1 MVDIYAKENY
11 YDKNGLL
18 LLAKG
23 QKITEGMMKKL
34 ESHAV
39 FAETSNSLNFSGSL
53 MVTQSANEIMDK
65 MDIHNET
72 VVEEATEVLT
82 SVIFESRKEPWF
94 IVSNALSNYVD
105 WVYTHSINVAI
116 ISLMIAVESGYSDED
131 LWNIGLGAFLHDV
144 GKMLI
149 PKTIIQKPA
158 ALDEQE
164 MSIMKQ
170 HCELGVYSLEPYG
183 LPKETIDTILQHHE
197 RIDGSGYPKGL
208 KEDHISRDA
217 KIVMVADVVDAVT
230 SFRPYRSPRTLD
242 EAVNALKSKPYKYPQ
257 ETVAILETILN

>member
-34 ESHAV
+34 ERHAV
-39 FAETSNSLNFSGSL
+39 FAETSNYLNFTHSSL
-53 MVTQSANEIMDK
+53 VSQSANEITDK
-65 MDIHNET
+65 MDIHNEA

-94 IVSNALSNYVD
+94 IVTNALSSYVD
-105 WVYTHSINVAI
+105 RIYTHSIAAAI
-116 ISLMIAVESGYSDED
+116 ISPMMAVNQDTAMKIYEYWFRC
-131 LWNIGLGAFLHDV
+131 LLHDV
-144 GKMLI
+144 ENVDS
-149 PKTIIQKPA
+149 KTIIQKPA
-158 ALDEQE
+158 ALDERE
-164 MSIMKQ
+164 MSIMRQ
-170 HCELGVYSLEPYG
+170 HCELGAYSLEPYG
-183 LPKETIDTILQHHE
+183 LPKETIDIILQHHE

-208 KEDHISRDA
+208 KEDDISRDA
-217 KIVMVADVVDAVT
+217 KIVMIADVVDAVT

-242 EAVNALKSKPYKYPQ
+242 EAVNALKSKPHKYPQ
-257 ETVAILETILN
+257 KQSPSWKLF